1 MDEKLLITVMKENPL
16 ENGEAVYTIDEV
28 KLVTYYSDNKSTVV
42 DEDGVVYRHI
52 CDKSNTARKITQKE
66 YYNLT
71 PLSKLAEKYPDTD
84 EDSLVAIYREMY
96 RTCIYYYGMLNET
109 NPLVITMDTDTI
121 KENFRAASEKRQPV
135 EKTQEEEVAEL
146 IASIASGEYTKEEL
160 IDLKHNVG
168 QNIANLTS
176 ILESVSYHLD
186 EDYSE
191 KAENTEEIDI
201 EEVFKNVTKTLI
213 DQDEPARRLI
223 VEIARS
229 LDEEPDGTAIL
240 VTGESGSGKTLL
252 MSLIA
257 KYLGRPFMIIDSTQ
271 LTGPAHTGRSIE
283 QYLWELYEMCDRNL
297 EEAEHAIIYFDEID
311 KKGSEKKSDIA
322 GQGVLNQLL
331 KFIDGATYIAAKNPQ
346 TVTEN
351 TSVPICTKNML
362 VISGGAFSE
371 IYETKEK
378 NPVGFGK
385 EPQKSKE
392 PEIKD
397 FIEKAMI
404 SKEFM
409 GRHPVIIHLNK
420 LTTDSLKRILT
431 SSDKSPIKDQEK
443 KFAKK
448 GVKFTVTPEYIDAVA
463 TRAIERKIGARG
475 LNKIIKDT
483 TWKPFDVVSCQR
495 GEYEEVILDQDV
507 LEDCEKFQLVKRR
520 GIN

>member
-1 MDEKLLITVMKENPL
+1 MNEKLLITVMKENPL
-16 ENGEAVYTIDEV
+16 ENGEAIYTIDDV
-28 KLVTYYSDNKSTVV
+28 KLVSYYTDNKSTVI
-42 DEDGVVYRHI
+42 DSDGVVYRHI
-52 CDKSNTARKITQKE
+52 CDKSNTGKKVAQKE

-71 PLSKLAEKYPDTD
+71 PLSKLVEKYPDTD
-84 EDSLVAIYREMY
+84 EDSLIAIYREMY

-121 KENFRAASEKRQPV
+121 KDNFRAASERRQPV
-135 EKTQEEEVAEL
+135 EKSEDEEVAEL
-146 IASIASGEYTKEEL
+146 IANIVSGAYTEEEL
-160 IDLKHNVG
+160 EEIKNSVGKNID
-168 QNIANLTS
+168 NLTS
-176 ILESVSYHLD
+176 ILETLSKHQKEDKNKEDND
-186 EDYSE
+186 EDE
-191 KAENTEEIDI
+191 VDI
-201 EEVFKNVTKTLI
+201 EEVFKKVTETLI

-223 VEIARS
+223 VEIARA
-229 LDEEPDGTAIL
+229 LGEEADGTAIL

-283 QYLWELYEMCDRNL
+283 QYLWELYEMCDNNL

-331 KFIDGATYIAAKNPQ
+331 KFIDGSTYIAAKNPQ
-346 TVTEN
+346 LITDT

-385 EPQKSKE
+385 EPAKARE

-409 GRHPVIIHLNK
+409 GRHPVIIHLNN

-431 SSDKSPIKDQEK
+431 TSDKSPIKDQEK

-448 GVKFTVTPEYIDAVA
+448 GVKFTVTPDYIDAVA
-463 TRAIERKIGARG
+463 HRAIERKIGARG

-495 GEYEEVILDQDV
+495 GEYEEVILDKDV
-507 LEDCEKFQLVKRR
+507 LEDYQQFQLIKRR

>member
-1 MDEKLLITVMKENPL
+1 MKENPL
-16 ENGEAVYTIDEV
+16 ENSEAIYTIEDV
-28 KLVTYYSDNKSTVV
+28 QLVTYYSDNKSTVV
-42 DEDGVVYRHI
+42 DSNGVVYRHI
-52 CDKSNTARKITQKE
+52 CDKSQTGKRIAQKE

-71 PLSKLAEKYPDTD
+71 PLSVLKEKYPETSEND
-84 EDSLVAIYREMY
+84 LIAIYREMY
-96 RTCIYYYGMLNET
+96 RTCIYYYGMLNEK
-109 NPLVITMDTDTI
+109 NPLVISMDTDTI
-121 KENFRAASEKRQPV
+121 KDNFRAASEKKQPV

-160 IDLKHNVG
+160 LDIQNSVG

-176 ILESVSYHLD
+176 ILDSVTYHLKEHQD
-186 EDYSE
+186 VTSE
-191 KAENTEEIDI
+191 KSNDEIDI
-201 EEVFKNVTKTLI
+201 EEVFEKVTKTLV
-213 DQDEPARRLI
+213 DQDDPARRLI
-223 VEIARS
+223 VEIARTI
-229 LDEEPDGTAIL
+229 DDEPDGTAIL
-240 VTGESGSGKTLL
+240 LTGESGSGKTLL

-257 KYLGRPFMIIDSTQ
+257 QYLGRPFMIIDSTQ

-283 QYLWELYEMCDRNL
+283 QYLWELYEMCDRNI
-297 EEAEHAIIYFDEID
+297 EEAENAIIYFDEID
-311 KKGSEKKSDIA
+311 KKGSERKSDIA

-331 KFIDGATYIAAKNPQ
+331 KFIDGATYIATKNPQ
-346 TVTEN
+346 IVTEA

-371 IYETKEK
+371 VYETKEK
-378 NPVGFGK
+378 NPVGF
-385 EPQKSKE
+385 EQIPSKANE

-420 LTTDSLKRILT
+420 LTTDSLVRIM
-431 SSDKSPIKDQEK
+431 SSSTKSPIKAQES

-448 GVKFTVTPEYIDAVA
+448 GVKFTVTPEYLQAVA
-463 TRAIERKIGARG
+463 QKAIERKIGARG

-483 TWKPFDVVSCQR
+483 TWKPFDIVSCQR

-507 LEDCEKFQLVKRR
+507 LEDYQKFQLIKRR
-520 GIN
+520 IN